1 MSVILLTK
9 GPVCTYNAVHTNGP
23 VAVRRSVKSQFMR
36 AAGALHAANLGYLIK
51 IHASWNSVNDVFVK
65 KLPSEMKDL
74 LEANEDLC
82 TLQEYT
88 TRFYMPAPACIS
100 QRLRDALVREK
111 LVKKEHFVDSVW
123 GKYKEPPT

>member
-1 MSVILLTK
+1 MSVILLMK

-51 IHASWNSVNDVFVK
+51 IHTSYNSVNDVFVK

-82 TLQEYT
+82 SLHEYT
-88 TRFYMPAPACIS
+88 ARFYMPTPACIT
-100 QRLRDALVREK
+100 QRLRDALVKEN
-111 LVKKEHFVDSVW
+111 LVQEEHFVNSTW
-123 GKYKEPPT
+123 GKHKGPPT